1 MFEVPSV
8 DIVTHSGQEHIAISG
23 RANNAE
29 TAMDIIDEELSAF
42 KNGGMDQRKLKGKE
56 KGFSARSSVYRMTAG
71 RR

>member
-1 MFEVPSV
+1 MGRARSCLRLTKEKVMFEVPSV

-42 KNGGMDQRKLKGKE
+42 KNGGDGSKKI
-56 KGFSARSSVYRMTAG
+56 
-71 RR
+71 